1 MKSDYIKFLKQILI
15 FSLPVGLIAAVIAFV
30 APARWISPTL
40 PFLIFFFISITLL
53 SYYFLQK
60 AIDQRFLRFVNTYLL
75 ITLIKLIIYVAVM
88 VIYLLLNL
96 SDALP
101 FIFSFLTLYLIYT
114 VFEVVKIV
122 GKTKKNTPSDPA

>member
-15 FSLPVGLIAAVIAFV
+15 FSLPVGLAAAVIALV

-53 SYYFLQK
+53 SYYFLLK

-75 ITLIKLIIYVAVM
+75 ITLIKLVIYVAVM

-122 GKTKKNTPSDPA
+122 GKTKKPTPSNPA